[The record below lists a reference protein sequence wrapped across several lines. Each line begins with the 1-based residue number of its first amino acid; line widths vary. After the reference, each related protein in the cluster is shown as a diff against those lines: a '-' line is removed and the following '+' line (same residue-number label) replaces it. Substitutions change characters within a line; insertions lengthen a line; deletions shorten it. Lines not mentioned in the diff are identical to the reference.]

1 MYQRVNLVYK
11 LTLENVACVFAF
23 LVADTKI
30 TCYDF
35 AICANS
41 LVDSFPYKYVMFM
54 ITKVQSCKL

>member
-41 LVDSFPYKYVMFM
+41 LVDSFP
-54 ITKVQSCKL
+54 